1 MKKKRNLIGVC
12 LVAVLM
18 LALTVIGYAAGDG
31 EAAPEYGA
39 WCLVPPL
46 VTIVLAFV
54 TKQTIISMFIGI
66 WVGATI
72 IHHFNPIDGLI
83 GSFTG
88 YLVPSIADSWNAGML
103 IIMALI
109 GGFMYMLSACGGAE
123 AFGRWAEKVANNRK
137 KSQLLAWIAPFVF
150 IFNQGC
156 LLVGVIMRPVTD
168 KTHISRVKLA
178 YITDAMGAPLVSMS
192 PISDNGVYLVGLLA
206 AEIAA
211 MAGVKA
217 YIADPVVVDEMEE
230 VARLSGHPDCP
241 RRSIFHALNQKATA
255 RLHCD
260 RIGIVYEKA
269 NLVVAHLGGGIS
281 VAAHKQGRVVDV
293 NNALD
298 GDGPFAPERAGS
310 LPAGEFADLCFSG
323 RYTRREVQKMLA
335 GQGGLVAHLGTNSM
349 MQVSERIVQGDEKAR
364 LVAEAMCYGIS
375 KQIGAMAAAMC
386 GRVDAVILTGGIAH
400 NEFVVRY
407 IEQHCSF
414 IAPVSVYP
422 GENELE
428 SLVANALVVLR
439 GTIVPKV
446 YA

>member
-1 MKKKRNLIGVC
+1 
-12 LVAVLM
+12 
-18 LALTVIGYAAGDG
+18 
-31 EAAPEYGA
+31 
-39 WCLVPPL
+39 
-46 VTIVLAFV
+46 
-54 TKQTIISMFIGI
+54 
-66 WVGATI
+66 
-72 IHHFNPIDGLI
+72 
-83 GSFTG
+83 
-88 YLVPSIADSWNAGML
+88 
-103 IIMALI
+103 
-109 GGFMYMLSACGGAE
+109 
-123 AFGRWAEKVANNRK
+123 
-137 KSQLLAWIAPFVF
+137 
-150 IFNQGC
+150 
-156 LLVGVIMRPVTD
+156 
-168 KTHISRVKLA
+168 
-178 YITDAMGAPLVSMS
+178 
-192 PISDNGVYLVGLLA
+192 
-206 AEIAA
+206 

-217 YIADPVVVDEMEE
+217 YIADPVVVDEMED

-241 RRSIFHALNQKATA
+241 RKSIFHALNQKATA

-335 GQGGLVAHLGTNSM
+335 
-349 MQVSERIVQGDEKAR
+349 
-364 LVAEAMCYGIS
+364 MCYGIS

-428 SLVANALVVLR
+428 SLVANARVVLR

>member
-1 MKKKRNLIGVC
+1 MGFKILAINPGSTSTK
-12 LVAVLM
+12 VALYDEERPSLDLTLRHTAEQIARYTNIIDQLGWRREM
-18 LALTVIGYAAGDG
+18 ILTALSEHGFDIMQLSAVIGRGG
-31 EAAPEYGA
+31 
-39 WCLVPPL
+39 LVR
-46 VTIVLAFV
+46 
-54 TKQTIISMFIGI
+54 
-66 WVGATI
+66 
-72 IHHFNPIDGLI
+72 PI
-83 GSFTG
+83 
-88 YLVPSIADSWNAGML
+88 PA
-103 IIMALI
+103 
-109 GGFMYMLSACGGAE
+109 
-123 AFGRWAEKVANNRK
+123 
-137 KSQLLAWIAPFVF
+137 
-150 IFNQGC
+150 
-156 LLVGVIMRPVTD
+156 
-168 KTHISRVKLA
+168 
-178 YITDAMGAPLVSMS
+178 
-192 PISDNGVYLVGLLA
+192 GVYEVNEAMRRDLTNATMEHASNLGGLLA

-217 YIADPVVVDEMEE
+217 YIADPVVVDEMED

-241 RRSIFHALNQKATA
+241 RKSIFHALNQKATA

-349 MQVSERIVQGDEKAR
+349 MQVSERIAQGDEKAR

-422 GENELE
+422 GENETGAMNEQCCSFIAPVSVYPGENELE

>member
-1 MKKKRNLIGVC
+1 MGFKILAINPGSTSTK
-12 LVAVLM
+12 VALYDEERPSLDLTLRHTAEQIARYTNIIDQLGWRREM
-18 LALTVIGYAAGDG
+18 ILTALSEHGFDIMQLSAVIGRGG
-31 EAAPEYGA
+31 
-39 WCLVPPL
+39 LVR
-46 VTIVLAFV
+46 
-54 TKQTIISMFIGI
+54 
-66 WVGATI
+66 
-72 IHHFNPIDGLI
+72 PI
-83 GSFTG
+83 
-88 YLVPSIADSWNAGML
+88 PA
-103 IIMALI
+103 
-109 GGFMYMLSACGGAE
+109 
-123 AFGRWAEKVANNRK
+123 
-137 KSQLLAWIAPFVF
+137 
-150 IFNQGC
+150 
-156 LLVGVIMRPVTD
+156 
-168 KTHISRVKLA
+168 
-178 YITDAMGAPLVSMS
+178 
-192 PISDNGVYLVGLLA
+192 GVYEVNEAMRRDLTNATMEHASNLGGLLA

-217 YIADPVVVDEMEE
+217 YIADPVVVDEMED
-230 VARLSGHPDCP
+230 VARLSGH
-241 RRSIFHALNQKATA
+241 
-255 RLHCD
+255 
-260 RIGIVYEKA
+260 
-269 NLVVAHLGGGIS
+269 
-281 VAAHKQGRVVDV
+281 
-293 NNALD
+293 
-298 GDGPFAPERAGS
+298 PERAGS

-349 MQVSERIVQGDEKAR
+349 MQVSERIAQGDEKAR

>member
-1 MKKKRNLIGVC
+1 MGFKILAINPGSTSTK
-12 LVAVLM
+12 VALYDEERPSLDLTLRHTAEQIARYTNIIDQLGWRREM
-18 LALTVIGYAAGDG
+18 ILTALSEHGFDIMQLSAVIGRGG
-31 EAAPEYGA
+31 
-39 WCLVPPL
+39 LVR
-46 VTIVLAFV
+46 
-54 TKQTIISMFIGI
+54 
-66 WVGATI
+66 
-72 IHHFNPIDGLI
+72 PI
-83 GSFTG
+83 
-88 YLVPSIADSWNAGML
+88 PA
-103 IIMALI
+103 
-109 GGFMYMLSACGGAE
+109 
-123 AFGRWAEKVANNRK
+123 
-137 KSQLLAWIAPFVF
+137 
-150 IFNQGC
+150 
-156 LLVGVIMRPVTD
+156 
-168 KTHISRVKLA
+168 
-178 YITDAMGAPLVSMS
+178 
-192 PISDNGVYLVGLLA
+192 GVYEVNEAMRRDLTNATMEHASNLGGLLA

-269 NLVVAHLGGGIS
+269 NLVVAHLGGIS

>member
-1 MKKKRNLIGVC
+1 MGFKILAINPGSTSTK
-12 LVAVLM
+12 VALYDEERPSLDLTLRHTAEQIARYTNIIDQLGWRREM
-18 LALTVIGYAAGDG
+18 ILTALSEHGFDIMQLSAVIGRGG
-31 EAAPEYGA
+31 
-39 WCLVPPL
+39 LVR
-46 VTIVLAFV
+46 
-54 TKQTIISMFIGI
+54 
-66 WVGATI
+66 
-72 IHHFNPIDGLI
+72 PI
-83 GSFTG
+83 
-88 YLVPSIADSWNAGML
+88 PA
-103 IIMALI
+103 
-109 GGFMYMLSACGGAE
+109 
-123 AFGRWAEKVANNRK
+123 
-137 KSQLLAWIAPFVF
+137 
-150 IFNQGC
+150 
-156 LLVGVIMRPVTD
+156 
-168 KTHISRVKLA
+168 
-178 YITDAMGAPLVSMS
+178 
-192 PISDNGVYLVGLLA
+192 GVYEVNEAMRRDLTNATMEHASNLGGLLA

-217 YIADPVVVDEMEE
+217 YIADPVVVDEMED
-230 VARLSGHPDCP
+230 V
-241 RRSIFHALNQKATA
+241 A

-269 NLVVAHLGGGIS
+269 NLVVAHLCGGIS

-349 MQVSERIVQGDEKAR
+349 MQVSERIAQGDEKAR